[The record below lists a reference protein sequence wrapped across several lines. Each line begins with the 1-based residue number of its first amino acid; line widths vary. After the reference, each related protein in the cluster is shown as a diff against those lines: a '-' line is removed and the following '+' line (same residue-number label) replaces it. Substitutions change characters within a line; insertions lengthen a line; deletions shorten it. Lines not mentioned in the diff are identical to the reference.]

1 LETTAAPPIDKR
13 AERIRDMFAGIAPR
27 YDLLNSL
34 LSLRIDRRWRDRVVR
49 DVAPDHADSA
59 PVLDVCTGTGE
70 LALAYA
76 AAHPDSTVIGTDF
89 CLPML
94 DIAKRKA
101 AKLSEDARRPEF
113 MEADALA
120 LPFPSDRFQI
130 AAIAFGLR
138 NVADFRAGLAELARV
153 VQPGGRVAVLE
164 FSRPRTPILKHLYLA
179 YFKQI
184 LPRIGQRVSP
194 NRDAAYEYLPA
205 SVMSFPDG
213 KELAG
218 ELGAVGLEDVSV
230 TPLTFGI
237 AALYVGRKPVTS
249 SR

>member
-1 LETTAAPPIDKR
+1 METTAVTIDKR

-34 LSLRIDRRWRDRVVR
+34 LSLRIDRRWRARVVR
-49 DVAPDHADSA
+49 ETPPDHADSA
-59 PVLDVCTGTGE
+59 PILDVCTGTGE
-70 LALAYA
+70 LALAFA
-76 AAHPDSTVIGTDF
+76 AAHPNNVVIGTDF
-89 CLPML
+89 CRPML
-94 DIAKRKA
+94 EIAKAKA
-101 AKLSEDARRPEF
+101 AKLPDAARRPEF
-113 MEADALA
+113 MEADALS
-120 LPFPSDRFQI
+120 LPFPSDRFQV
-130 AAIAFGLR
+130 ASIAFGLR

-194 NRDAAYEYLPA
+194 NREAAYEYLPA
-205 SVMSFPDG
+205 SVMAFPDG
-213 KELAG
+213 EELAD
-218 ELGAVGLEDVSV
+218 ELRAVGLEKVS
-230 TPLTFGI
+230 TKPLTFGI
-237 AALYVGRKPVTS
+237 AALTTGRKPLTS